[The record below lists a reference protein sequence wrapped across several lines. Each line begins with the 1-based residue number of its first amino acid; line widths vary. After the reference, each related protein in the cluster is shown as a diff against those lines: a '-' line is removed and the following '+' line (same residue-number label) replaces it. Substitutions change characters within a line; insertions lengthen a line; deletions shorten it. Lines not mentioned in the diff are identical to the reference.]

1 MPVIEVINQQ
11 GKKVGEVGVEDRFY
25 VPPKN
30 NGIVH
35 EAVVMQRS
43 SKRQGTA
50 STKTRGL
57 VSGGGRKP
65 WRQKGT
71 GNARAGSSRS
81 PIWKGGGTVFGPQ
94 PRNFSARFP
103 KKKMQAAMVSALG
116 SKFRDGKVAVI
127 DSLDLPEPKTK
138 CLVQILKQLGL
149 SGRILIVAQGD
160 QIDLKRAASN
170 LKTVQTAAVEEIN
183 VYDLVGADHL
193 LVLKEDYEVLS
204 GAWK

>member
-1 MPVIEVINQQ
+1 
-11 GKKVGEVGVEDRFY
+11 
-25 VPPKN
+25 
-30 NGIVH
+30 
-35 EAVVMQRS
+35 
-43 SKRQGTA
+43 
-50 STKTRGL
+50 
-57 VSGGGRKP
+57 
-65 WRQKGT
+65 
-71 GNARAGSSRS
+71 
-81 PIWKGGGTVFGPQ
+81 
-94 PRNFSARFP
+94 
-103 KKKMQAAMVSALG
+103 MVSALG